1 MTFPKSQC
9 NMVAELDL
17 KSNLGTQSTILGYMS
32 HSAIEMWALAVFT
45 FFIFIIS
52 CFIK

>member
-17 KSNLGTQSTILGYMS
+17 ESNLGTQSTILGYMS

-45 FFIFIIS
+45 LSLLFLVLLS
-52 CFIK
+52 